1 MTALLY
7 VKDYMK
13 EKLGADELQL
23 NFDKE
28 GNLTN
33 EEEILEQTVIDQ
45 VYVKIVQSEKAG
57 HKKKVLAQE
66 LFGGIGGGQSSP
78 KFGSGATSAT
88 ETTTETKVR
97 TSSSTSGDAKDL
109 LDNLEIDVAAKKEI
123 EEAKLQTDVLAPT
136 I

>member
-33 EEEILEQTVIDQ
+33 EEEILEQTVID
-45 VYVKIVQSEKAG
+45 
-57 HKKKVLAQE
+57 
-66 LFGGIGGGQSSP
+66 
-78 KFGSGATSAT
+78 
-88 ETTTETKVR
+88 
-97 TSSSTSGDAKDL
+97 
-109 LDNLEIDVAAKKEI
+109 
-123 EEAKLQTDVLAPT
+123 
-136 I
+136 

>member
-13 EKLGADELQL
+13 EKLGVDNLKL

-45 VYVKIVQSEKAG
+45 VYVKIVST
-57 HKKKVLAQE
+57 
-66 LFGGIGGGQSSP
+66 SP
-78 KFGSGATSAT
+78 KFGEAG
-88 ETTTETKVR
+88 K
-97 TSSSTSGDAKDL
+97 G
-109 LDNLEIDVAAKKEI
+109 AKKG
-123 EEAKLQTDVLAPT
+123 LA
-136 I
+136 